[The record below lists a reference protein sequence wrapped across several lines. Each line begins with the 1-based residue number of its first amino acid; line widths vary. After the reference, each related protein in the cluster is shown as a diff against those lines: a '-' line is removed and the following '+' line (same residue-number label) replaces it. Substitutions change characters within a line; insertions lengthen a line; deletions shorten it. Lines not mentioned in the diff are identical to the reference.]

1 MRPNPFV
8 GPLQGW
14 FFNTTSSYHAGSVSL
29 TKRATRGLAFKAN
42 YTYSKLMDIES
53 AFLATSGANE
63 PATVLDPYDLNFNR
77 GLGAYNIKHQFNANF
92 TYQLPFGRGQHF
104 GAGATGVADKLIGGW
119 QWNGSIAAQSGFP
132 FTPTIGANVSGTG
145 DTQNPDVPNRKP
157 GFSGPVVLGT
167 DAFRTAGRYFDPNA
181 FTLPLAGTFGNVARG
196 SFIGP
201 AFYNFDTS
209 LFKNF
214 SFTEHYRLQF
224 RVEAFNVLNRTNFA
238 LPNPVTFSG
247 TSPGSSAGV
256 ITATSNPSRQI
267 QFALKLLF

>member
-1 MRPNPFV
+1 M
-8 GPLQGW
+8 QSW
-14 FFNTTSSYHAGSVSL
+14 FYNTTSSYHSGSVSL
-29 TKRATRGLAFKAN
+29 TKRATHGLAFKAN
-42 YTYSKLMDIES
+42 YTFSKLLDIES

-63 PATVLDPYDLNFNR
+63 PPTVLNPFDLNMNR
-77 GLGAYNIKHQFNANF
+77 GLGAYNLKHQFNANF

-104 GAGATGVADKLIGGW
+104 GAGATGVVDKLIAGW

-132 FTPTIGANVSGTG
+132 FTPTAGSNISGTG
-145 DTQNPDVPNRKP
+145 DTQNPDVPNRNP
-157 GFSGPVVLGT
+157 AFSGPVVLGT
-167 DAFRTAGRYFDPNA
+167 DAFRTTGRYFDPNA
-181 FTLPLAGTFGNVARG
+181 FTLPLAGTFGNVSRG

-201 AFYNFDTS
+201 RFADFDTS

-214 SFTEHYRLQF
+214 SFTEQYRLQF

-247 TSPGSSAGV
+247 TNFSSSAGV
-256 ITATSNPSRQI
+256 ITQTANPSRQI